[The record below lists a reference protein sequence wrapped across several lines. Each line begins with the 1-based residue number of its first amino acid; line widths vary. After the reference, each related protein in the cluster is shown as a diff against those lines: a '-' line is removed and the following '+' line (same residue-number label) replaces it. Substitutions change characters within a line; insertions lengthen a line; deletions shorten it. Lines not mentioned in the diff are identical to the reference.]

1 MPEQDTLNDLAQQ
14 ILLLARNT
22 LMVNLRFMENA
33 LGRFQFVPVEDDAV
47 TYRVDGQKIEYNAK
61 HVLTQFKESQ
71 KCVNRSYL
79 HMVLHCVFR
88 HEFVSARV
96 DHNCWSLAADISVEN
111 LINSIDLD
119 CTRTEQAEAERSYV
133 EELRGKV
140 QYLTAECIYDYLL
153 SQHLSVPELQRL
165 NGYFIAD
172 DHTNWFPKFSGSED
186 ASESSSRTGRRNGG
200 GKGDRKDGNERNDL
214 NPEDGIYGGSEQVA
228 EDMPHFDGTEFEDD
242 NVDEDEEMMALGAN
256 KKLQEQWEK
265 IAQDMQTEL
274 ETFGA
279 TRGVKAGDM
288 VYNLEAVNRE
298 KYDYEE
304 FLKKFSGY
312 GEEITTN
319 DEEFDNNFYTYGL
332 RIYENMPLIEPLEY
346 KEMKKIRDFVIA
358 VDTSGSVMGEVVQKF
373 IHHTYTVLKSQENF
387 FHKINVHIIQCDAEI
402 QEDAKITSQE
412 EFDEY
417 MKTMKLRGF
426 GGTDFRPVFHYVDE
440 LIAKHEFTNLK
451 GLIYFTDGFG
461 TFPEQPPSYRAAFVY
476 LNDYYANPD
485 VPPWA
490 IRLVLRTN
498 EI

>member
-1 MPEQDTLNDLAQQ
+1 MAEQETLNDLAEQ
-14 ILLLARNT
+14 ILLLSRNT

-33 LGRFQFVPVEDDAV
+33 LGRFQLVPTDDTNI
-47 TYRVDGQKIEYNAK
+47 TYRVDGAKIEYNAR
-61 HVLTQFKESQ
+61 HVLEQFKISQ
-71 KCVNRSYL
+71 KNVNRSYL

-88 HEFVSARV
+88 HEFVSPRV
-96 DHNCWSLAADISVEN
+96 DHTCWSLAADISVEN

-119 CTRTEQAEAERSYV
+119 CTRTEQAEQEQPV
-133 EELRGKV
+133 IEDLRGKV

-153 SQHLSVPELQRL
+153 AQHFEPEELSGLQDL
-165 NGYFIAD
+165 FFSDN
-172 DHTNWFPKFSGSED
+172 HENWFPAFPDSEEASSQNRKGKRNAGGSKDLSGGE
-186 ASESSSRTGRRNGG
+186 ENP
-200 GKGDRKDGNERNDL
+200 DR
-214 NPEDGIYGGSEQVA
+214 NPEDGVYGGSEQVA
-228 EDMPHFDGTEFEDD
+228 EDMPHLDGTEFEDD
-242 NVDEDEEMMALGAN
+242 NVGDDEDLMALNAN

-279 TRGVKAGDM
+279 SRGVKAGDM

-332 RIYENMPLIEPLEY
+332 RLYENMPLIEPLEY

-358 VDTSGSVMGEVVQKF
+358 VDTSGSVMGDVVQKF
-373 IHHTYTVLKSQENF
+373 IRHTYTVLKSQENF

-426 GGTDFRPVFHYVDE
+426 GGTDFRPVFHYVDD

-461 TFPEQPPSYRAAFVY
+461 TFPEHPPAYRAAFVY

>member
-1 MPEQDTLNDLAQQ
+1 MAEQDVINDLGMQ

-33 LGRFQFVPVEDDAV
+33 LGRFTLVPVDDADV
-47 TYRVDGQKIEYNAK
+47 TYRVDGEKIEFNAR
-61 HVLTQFKESQ
+61 HVLEQFKDSQ
-71 KCVNRSYL
+71 KRVNRSYL

-96 DHNCWSLAADISVEN
+96 DHSCWSLAADISVEN
-111 LINSIDLD
+111 MINSIDLD
-119 CTRTEQAEAERSYV
+119 CTRTEQEAAQIPIIED
-133 EELRGKV
+133 LRGKV

-153 SQHLSVPELQRL
+153 AQRL
-165 NGYFIAD
+165 SPQELEDLEQQFIAD
-172 DHTNWFPKFSGSED
+172 NHENWFPKFERSED
-186 ASESSSRTGRRNGG
+186 SSQRSARGRQNSNGRKNPSESEEE
-200 GKGDRKDGNERNDL
+200 KDR
-214 NPEDGIYGGSEQVA
+214 NPEDGIYGGSEQVP

-242 NVDEDEEMMALGAN
+242 NVDDDEDLMALNAN

-332 RIYENMPLIEPLEY
+332 RLYENMPLIEPLEY

-373 IHHTYTVLKSQENF
+373 IRHTYTVLKSQENF

-402 QEDAKITSQE
+402 QEDKKITSQE

-417 MKTMKLRGF
+417 METMKLRGF
-426 GGTDFRPVFHYVDE
+426 GGTDFRPVFHYVDD

-461 TFPEQPPSYRAAFVY
+461 TFPERPPEYRAAFVY